1 MKKKAIAE
9 DPLVIEKRWQKKR
22 ESIETLANNIRSF
35 RNNVTRDLQSEDEKI
50 FLTALAID
58 LMDTTA
64 ERVGNEAS
72 ASKGHIG
79 ITGLKKSNITID
91 GNKITL
97 RYTGK
102 SGVEHEKSFSDERL
116 AKNLKRAMDISP
128 TKYLLCTSA
137 HFRIKPDRINR
148 FLNEYNLSA
157 KDIRGYSANQWL
169 LEKLRKQD
177 VSPEEKIRKTD
188 FLKAAKAIAQ
198 KVGHGL
204 ATLRKHYMIPELE
217 TEYVQ
222 HGRIINIKE
231 LGYMK
236 QGGEVEKNSSIEKID
251 IPNLEVDKFNF
262 RGDGIFDFDEAKK
275 FIKKWLDIDIVKTLG
290 DGTNGIVFLTSDNKA
305 IKLTKSKREAE
316 FWSKLVGVKS
326 DYTPDIYF
334 VKQCGANRREIY
346 VILREPLDEILKNDE
361 NYVYWDIMLTLD
373 KRRILEKSNFEE
385 EAQKFE
391 VHWDELPRK
400 LTSDELKIVSGYY
413 KQYQEM
419 RSFFKEKG
427 LKPNDFTTENIGF
440 KSGKLVCFDCQYENG
455 GEIQKTNKG
464 GNLKIDNYT
473 EQYNPDGTMFK
484 PYDLRVEFRDVLF
497 NPSPSEKDIERL
509 NKWLREH
516 KMNYVKMYHGA
527 PAKHV
532 QGILEKGLLPT
543 SDKRRNSYQSQSGY
557 VYLSVLPKSSKI
569 FAELA
574 DAHNVENNTVFEVV
588 ALVNSLLPDTDQL
601 NNYRGVKENWDI
613 GNSLGESIIYGHG
626 ARVKGKVDRNA
637 LRIIREDDIA
647 YFEQGGTLLKPAYLM
662 TLQEYQQ
669 TVTPL
674 IQEYNK
680 FVKKNEKFLIKPSYS
695 GIVFKTYPEYR
706 DAFDVSKIKRY
717 DYNKDRTDEEFIR
730 EEWNYKKTG
739 VYDNRG
745 IHESQNAPAALVE
758 QNKIYYDKLSAF
770 FTKDE
775 LERLIDKDETKS
787 NKRSVRRA
795 IDNGTYKNLLE
806 QEKITIAELKTI
818 ADSVDVKIPK
828 RIMDEHR
835 APDDVYKKVYDAM
848 PAINRA
854 ILSKLV
860 EDIKTAFLPMEK
872 SIHARETERYNKE
885 IADVLGRDG
894 FDLIDLN
901 NIIPFAVK
909 IFTFKSEEKTRQRE
923 VRNKYGHYIRTVA
936 EPYTYVFDFDL
947 QDNWEQQLEKEVTN
961 YVELLKGQ
969 MIQAIIDNFQK
980 ITLPITGFTLIR
992 LEEGRKG
999 FEGVI
1004 DFAFNNGS
1012 SFRFNTEAIGAGGY
1026 NIQIYHFRYLHKFT
1040 SIKLADGTVTHN
1052 EPLSYIIKHFSDA
1065 EVSAQVFNP
1074 YNTTKNAT
1082 TLEEIAVPLYKF
1094 LKDFGYQI
1102 KNVRLNE
1109 GKKEISISFQQEERF
1124 RFRSRAI
1131 YMQREMPLDYN
1142 KQKVYKMLASL
1153 GVKPPDGFILPEEPA
1168 QPKTMKQGGKVEDA
1182 VDENKE
1188 LYARWKKLVN
1198 MTYSELKDFY
1208 DSAEGKEAGLSK
1220 DKADDLGIGSGRESA
1235 RWIMK
1240 MKQTPNEKW
1249 TPLMWDWAKRQV
1261 SFIARMSGNKGEMYD
1276 ERGNKTRKHLSLLIW
1291 GHNPDK
1297 LQDGG
1302 ELKQNSYQQ
1311 RIADNM
1317 KFMGTGFKEWK
1328 ATPILMFQKT
1338 VNKKGEEVS
1347 MPVFDFPKDYTHANS
1362 LFKMNN
1368 DGTMNCEL
1376 CGRIP
1381 INTVFW
1387 IQNDTQKLTLGVG
1400 SECVKYV
1407 GDGSSGKENARK
1419 AKLELAKMLDN
1430 DLQILSGIVKKNCS
1444 RVRNIGYGKQE
1455 REWSNMYVGDA
1466 DFGEFAKK
1474 ASDAVKSLNPD
1485 LLFAPKKYQSDT
1497 RGYILWS
1504 YVYKTIPVFDYQ
1516 GELDLVKR
1524 NYQTLETADKKLLSW
1539 FTRNEEMASRL
1550 IPQITGTLEIYLN
1563 APIDYVSD
1571 YMKAKDTAPETKLQ
1585 YGGDITEV
1593 TGFLEFTPENI
1604 EQVMKSIDLVN
1615 LAEQHHVGL
1624 GVIEKQFAM
1633 GLQIEKEHTNNLLI
1647 AAEIVK
1653 DHLAESVQYYT
1664 LLDEMEKRFELGR
1677 VVDYENI
1684 DQDIPDE
1691 LIKYPNLKNGGSVV
1705 NQTPPSINSQ
1715 TTLSCMQ
1722 NTVNKLTGE
1731 HKKAYAL
1738 CEELCISKKT
1748 EFQDATHLLKEW
1760 SSVIFNHFQKEESE
1774 IFNNSQDEQCKKFLA
1789 EHKVFYSLI
1798 NKIKTRPKKS
1808 DIIEFSKLLKQ
1819 HIIDEETYFSAI
1831 QFKNGGLTSSLTLLA
1846 PNGKPSNLTL
1856 EQYRLV
1862 RTPAFIKWFGDWVNS
1877 PKTASKVVDEN
1888 GEPMVVYH
1896 GTRNEFTVFDKKMA
1910 KDKEGKSLNLGWGKG
1925 VFYFHKN
1932 EKTALGYA
1940 NRKTRNEKYY
1950 EGVKSKSLSVF
1961 LNIKNTFDVD
1971 KNYLRVRANRDG
1983 FKDTVSDIWWSKYPD
1998 SKNLRREALIKQLK
2012 IEGYDGLMDDDEF
2025 TVFYPTQIKLA
2036 DGSNTTFDGS
2046 NSDIRFEQGGGIL
2059 TQNNFIG
2066 TWSELQ
2072 KQKPE
2077 LWNTGILR
2085 RSLNPR
2091 GATDIIPA
2099 DIHTKQGQWQNYGQY
2114 DEIEAETIYGK
2125 PDNYDYYNDKDGN
2138 PIVDI
2143 RTGDYLKDKL
2153 DYDNNAE
2160 RIKATISN
2168 EQLKNNLIESF
2179 DTKEGKEY
2187 LSKVIAALPKNPD
2200 GSITAYRIGSIGD
2213 GIKSYTVSEGM
2224 AKTFSNQGTDIM
2236 PAGLPSLPSAGY
2248 SDFGALP
2255 ANVVKIDP
2263 KGIVAW
2269 SPYDSE
2275 ILVAPEY
2282 IKTIDGSNTDTR
2294 FEQGGEITD
2303 EHIAVWRGEPEGVEP
2318 LSKDAVWVSTDKSY
2332 AAEYGNPVK
2341 YMLSNNLNLL
2351 VVRNAPG
2358 EYWYKEF
2365 RDLVDMHNNLST
2377 VKQDYESS
2385 AYEPSDNF
2393 IAFLK
2398 SKGYDGFKN
2407 MEAYLI
2413 FDKKNI
2419 LPNAILS
2426 KLKLLQDEYRKLNE
2440 IASAYDNVV
2449 NPKPPLPKA
2458 TYAENKKFVEDA
2470 KQQIKK
2476 LKEEALVALGLN
2488 FEPGKKLTINNKD
2501 YTVSKKIKAN
2511 YEDAYILTGSRG
2523 GEYVL
2528 IFGNPVFAEKFSLF
2542 KEQAYGRNYIVNQ
2555 QPLSMLSDK
2564 MAKGGT
2570 VSDYI
2575 NETNKKLE
2583 ALRNDKDYAKKVE
2596 QKERE
2601 RKQQSDSIHFTF
2613 EEIRALAK
2621 KVDGSVFPQ
2630 DKNRYSN
2637 YEYILFNKYTI
2648 ADRAIVKL
2656 KQMGYV
2662 VSERANNPANAYFKF
2677 KVYVAKP
2684 NNKMQNGGDIKQIAE
2699 QKYQQGF
2706 LDAPENTSGD
2716 FVATK
2721 KYKTGDKVVVNGQEY
2736 FVNGLDKETQEEYL
2750 KHKSSGVG
2758 YQEAALAKLKV
2769 NIVNARYFTE
2779 DNDVAAEARSWFN
2792 DKLQPTEAAV
2802 RRAMIWSYDTHGDYQ
2817 IKSGGDNNSESVFI
2831 SNFKTTIA
2839 DPNTGEDK
2847 DVVVIKKYSIDFK
2860 DVLIT
2865 IDDIQQLQNK
2875 TENQQVKNVRR
2886 ADFLQ
2891 TAIALLLRHEQ
2902 GLGVFDAKLKSVPA
2916 QQEKINELYNRIKKE
2931 YSKKEV
2937 VDVISKIK
2945 ENTHKYDIEM
2955 KYENDT
2961 EEKKQDR
2968 YATSQKKYT
2977 ALKQIE
2983 TRLGFCEL
2991 TAEEL
2996 EQRELASK
3004 KLQKFLSL
3012 LKEEDQPVSVV
3023 LPEPEI
3029 IDTESEPVEEQP
3041 SNIIPLPEK
3050 ENEFYQSV
3058 KESLTNSAELNNP
3071 YLDKLAVKYELTDKA
3086 DNPNKA
3092 LIKELTELAICNTA
3106 RELASH
3112 STSIDA
3118 RFRSI
3123 VDLYYRQ
3130 PNISHRTS
3138 ESILLQQY
3146 STPVPICFLAG
3157 VFCGINE
3164 PEKKAVVYPAVKSA
3178 KKVSIGQGYKAHNMA
3193 KREYYGQLDKFGS
3206 EIEHYKKGGELD
3218 KLFEGKLPE
3227 NVSQIKNI
3235 LYADDFYDKEHIG
3248 AISKAIINVDDI
3260 LLKYSP
3266 LNPLITS
3273 FNEQA
3278 YFHPHSEHIMRE
3290 GIKIAFIKYAAHFVS
3305 SGNPRREDT
3314 SKVAALKHIEEVL
3327 TTAKHRFIQKNDTD
3341 IDSIIYL
3348 KELVEKGNTSVI
3360 LVAEINQNGQIRAV
3374 THLPSQRINQIKK
3387 KIDAGV
3393 WIPAAPINSI
3403 PLSNIGLPI
3412 NITDRQQAIK
3422 EQSKSSSDNKSTTK
3436 FDTGGIISEKLYF
3449 EPSAGN
3455 GNMTIAAAP
3464 ENFIVNEIDKIRNRN
3479 LQSVGFKEVLRLDAS
3494 EPFAGME
3501 KKYNAV
3507 LTNPPFGT
3515 LDIHKP
3521 MGGLPIK
3528 KLEHLMAVYALQ
3540 TMKDNGKCAIIIG
3553 GHLKYDEKGRVQ
3565 SGANRDFY
3573 IYLHRFYNVA
3583 DSINLSG
3590 NLYSRQGTS
3599 IGIRLILIDGRKAK
3613 PEGFPPL
3620 ENKKLDNVTPGS
3632 SAIVNTYDELLERV
3646 KNNL

>member
-1 MKKKAIAE
+1 MKKKAIDE

-346 VILREPLDEILKNDE
+346 IILREPLDEILKNDE

-440 KSGKLVCFDCQYENG
+440 KSGKLVCFDCQYEKG
-455 GEIQKTNKG
+455 GEIQKNDKDVE
-464 GNLKIDNYT
+464 LKIDNYT

-527 PAKHV
+527 PAKYV
-532 QGILEKGLLPT
+532 QSILEKGLLPT

-588 ALVNSLLPDTDQL
+588 ELVNSLLPDTDQL
-601 NNYRGVKENWDI
+601 NNYRSAKENWDI
-613 GNSLGESIIYGHG
+613 GNSLAESIVYGHG
-626 ARVKGKVDRNA
+626 ARVKGKIDRNA
-637 LRIIREDDIA
+637 LRIIKEDDMA
-647 YFEQGGTLLKPAYLM
+647 YFEQGGTLPKPAYLM

-680 FVKKNEKFLIKPSYS
+680 FVKKNEKFLVKPSYS

-706 DAFDVSKIKRY
+706 DAFDVSKIVKQSWNN
-717 DYNKDRTDEEFIR
+717 DKDRTDEEFIR
-730 EEWNYKKTG
+730 KKWNYKKTG
-739 VYDNRG
+739 VYDNWD

-795 IDNGTYKNLLE
+795 IDDGTYKKLLE
-806 QEKITIAELKTI
+806 QEKITIAELKAI

-828 RIMDEHR
+828 RIMDEHP
-835 APDDVYKKVYDAM
+835 APDDAYKKVYDAM
-848 PAINRA
+848 PAINRV

-885 IADVLGRDG
+885 IAEVLGRDG
-894 FDLIDLN
+894 FDFDDLKG
-901 NIIPFAVK
+901 IIPFATK

-1004 DFAFNNGS
+1004 DFSFNNGS

-1040 SIKLADGTVTHN
+1040 SIKLSDGTVTHN

-1082 TLEEIAVPLYKF
+1082 TLEEIAIPLYKF

-1109 GKKEISISFQQEERF
+1109 GKKEISISFQQAEKF

-1131 YMQREMPLDYN
+1131 YMQREMPLYYN

-1153 GVKPPDGFILPEEPA
+1153 GVKPPDGFVLPEEPV
-1168 QPKTMKQGGKVEDA
+1168 QPKTMEIGGQVTDVKNIHSLSYSQLQKYDRELYQNWSAYYSKYKTDNPFDESILPLGA
-1182 VDENKE
+1182 ENKKRRKRMRENYENAARAYANTNEPLKEIVRNKLNEAYRMMPATEKYKKE
-1188 LYARWKKLVN
+1188 LAFLYEAKKTAISNIHKQKIQDAINAIEQGSGMAALETIKYKLHQLWYMGAKPFVMQLIKNIGGVRYHKSGSNISGSVYYDLPN
-1198 MTYSELKDFY
+1198 MDKIRISDHELPDTEMRRHNRSQGIGGDWIEIVLSEPKVF
-1208 DSAEGKEAGLSK
+1208 AELRDEV
-1220 DKADDLGIGSGRESA
+1220 LGIIEERLGTTGVSSHYLEE
-1235 RWIMK
+1235 
-1240 MKQTPNEKW
+1240 TEKIKNRIR
-1249 TPLMWDWAKRQV
+1249 A
-1261 SFIARMSGNKGEMYD
+1261 
-1276 ERGNKTRKHLSLLIW
+1276 LS
-1291 GHNPDK
+1291 
-1297 LQDGG
+1297 
-1302 ELKQNSYQQ
+1302 
-1311 RIADNM
+1311 
-1317 KFMGTGFKEWK
+1317 
-1328 ATPILMFQKT
+1328 
-1338 VNKKGEEVS
+1338 V
-1347 MPVFDFPKDYTHANS
+1347 
-1362 LFKMNN
+1362 
-1368 DGTMNCEL
+1368 
-1376 CGRIP
+1376 
-1381 INTVFW
+1381 
-1387 IQNDTQKLTLGVG
+1387 
-1400 SECVKYV
+1400 
-1407 GDGSSGKENARK
+1407 
-1419 AKLELAKMLDN
+1419 
-1430 DLQILSGIVKKNCS
+1430 
-1444 RVRNIGYGKQE
+1444 
-1455 REWSNMYVGDA
+1455 
-1466 DFGEFAKK
+1466 
-1474 ASDAVKSLNPD
+1474 
-1485 LLFAPKKYQSDT
+1485 
-1497 RGYILWS
+1497 
-1504 YVYKTIPVFDYQ
+1504 
-1516 GELDLVKR
+1516 
-1524 NYQTLETADKKLLSW
+1524 
-1539 FTRNEEMASRL
+1539 
-1550 IPQITGTLEIYLN
+1550 
-1563 APIDYVSD
+1563 
-1571 YMKAKDTAPETKLQ
+1571 TKLQ

-1593 TGFLEFTPENI
+1593 AGFLEFTPENI

-1846 PNGKPSNLTL
+1846 PNGKPSNLTP
-1856 EQYRLV
+1856 EQYKLV
-1862 RTPAFIKWFGDWVNS
+1862 RTPEFIAWFGDWINA
-1877 PKTASKVVDEN
+1877 PETASKVVDEN
-1888 GEPMVVYH
+1888 GEPLVLYH
-1896 GTRNEFTVFDKKMA
+1896 RTKIKIDDFNKGNQLIGWLGRGFYFSINKNEF
-1910 KDKEGKSLNLGWGKG
+1910 KEYGNI
-1925 VFYFHKN
+1925 V
-1932 EKTALGYA
+1932 
-1940 NRKTRNEKYY
+1940 
-1950 EGVKSKSLSVF
+1950 LSVF
-1961 LNIKNTFDVD
+1961 LNVRNLFIVKGEAPSDIITQVKNLT
-1971 KNYLRVRANRDG
+1971 NRDYEFIDLDISKILKEYNYTG
-1983 FKDTVSDIWWSKYPD
+1983 VLFKHWDRGTIISCFS
-1998 SKNLRREALIKQLK
+1998 
-2012 IEGYDGLMDDDEF
+2012 
-2025 TVFYPTQIKLA
+2025 PTQIKLA

-2046 NSDIRFEQGGGIL
+2046 NPDIRFAEGGDVL
-2059 TQNNFIG
+2059 AQNDFIG
-2066 TWSELQ
+2066 TWSELK
-2072 KQKPE
+2072 KQKPD

-2091 GATDIIPA
+2091 GATEAIPA

-2114 DEIEAETIYGK
+2114 EKIEAETIYGE
-2125 PDNYDYYNDKDGN
+2125 PDNYGYYLDKDGN
-2138 PIVDI
+2138 SINDI
-2143 RTGDYLKDKL
+2143 ETGDLIKDEW
-2153 DYDNNAE
+2153 DYDNNPA

-2179 DTKEGKEY
+2179 DTKQGKEY

-2248 SDFGALP
+2248 SDFGVLP
-2255 ANVVKIDP
+2255 ANIVKIDP
-2263 KGIVAW
+2263 QGIVAW

-2275 ILVAPEY
+2275 ILVEPKY
-2282 IKTIDGSNTDTR
+2282 VKIFDGSNTDIR
-2294 FEQGGEITD
+2294 FEQGGEI
-2303 EHIAVWRGEPEGVEP
+2303 
-2318 LSKDAVWVSTDKSY
+2318 
-2332 AAEYGNPVK
+2332 
-2341 YMLSNNLNLL
+2341 
-2351 VVRNAPG
+2351 
-2358 EYWYKEF
+2358 
-2365 RDLVDMHNNLST
+2365 
-2377 VKQDYESS
+2377 
-2385 AYEPSDNF
+2385 
-2393 IAFLK
+2393 
-2398 SKGYDGFKN
+2398 
-2407 MEAYLI
+2407 
-2413 FDKKNI
+2413 
-2419 LPNAILS
+2419 
-2426 KLKLLQDEYRKLNE
+2426 KLQPLQDEYRKLNE

-2470 KQQIKK
+2470 KQRIKK

-2570 VSDYI
+2570 VSENLDNNEGWMLTRDAYI
-2575 NETNKKLE
+2575 N
-2583 ALRNDKDYAKKVE
+2583 YAIQYMEHNIESK
-2596 QKERE
+2596 
-2601 RKQQSDSIHFTF
+2601 TF
-2613 EEIRALAK
+2613 
-2621 KVDGSVFPQ
+2621 
-2630 DKNRYSN
+2630 DKNNLGSMYNAELLSSTS
-2637 YEYILFNKYTI
+2637 EIL
-2648 ADRAIVKL
+2648 KL
-2656 KQMGYV
+2656 KQG
-2662 VSERANNPANAYFKF
+2662 
-2677 KVYVAKP
+2677 
-2684 NNKMQNGGDIKQIAE
+2684 
-2699 QKYQQGF
+2699 
-2706 LDAPENTSGD
+2706 
-2716 FVATK
+2716 
-2721 KYKTGDKVVVNGQEY
+2721 
-2736 FVNGLDKETQEEYL
+2736 DKETLEWWEE
-2750 KHKSSGVG
+2750 KHKEEV
-2758 YQEAALAKLKV
+2758 EFAL
-2769 NIVNARYFTE
+2769 
-2779 DNDVAAEARSWFN
+2779 S
-2792 DKLQPTEAAV
+2792 
-2802 RRAMIWSYDTHGDYQ
+2802 H
-2817 IKSGGDNNSESVFI
+2817 
-2831 SNFKTTIA
+2831 
-2839 DPNTGEDK
+2839 
-2847 DVVVIKKYSIDFK
+2847 KKY
-2860 DVLIT
+2860 
-2865 IDDIQQLQNK
+2865 
-2875 TENQQVKNVRR
+2875 
-2886 ADFLQ
+2886 Q
-2891 TAIALLLRHEQ
+2891 TAILNGIMNYAQ
-2902 GLGVFDAKLKSVPA
+2902 AINIISSAKIDIP
-2916 QQEKINELYNRIKKE
+2916 
-2931 YSKKEV
+2931 
-2937 VDVISKIK
+2937 
-2945 ENTHKYDIEM
+2945 YDI
-2955 KYENDT
+2955 KNGN
-2961 EEKKQDR
+2961 
-2968 YATSQKKYT
+2968 S
-2977 ALKQIE
+2977 
-2983 TRLGFCEL
+2983 
-2991 TAEEL
+2991 L
-2996 EQRELASK
+2996 ERELASK

-3012 LKEEDQPVSVV
+3012 LKEEEQPLAVV
-3023 LPEPEI
+3023 LPKPEI
-3029 IDTESEPVEEQP
+3029 IEPESEPVAEQP

-3050 ENEFYQSV
+3050 ENKFYQSV
-3058 KESLTNSAELNNP
+3058 KESLANGAELNNP

-3092 LIKELTELAICNTA
+3092 LIKELTELAICNTS

-3112 STSIDA
+3112 SASIDA

-3164 PEKKAVVYPAVKSA
+3164 PEKKVVVYPDVKSA
-3178 KKVSIGQGYKAHNMA
+3178 KKVSVGQGYKAFKGIGGSQKYYEVEFMDGYTYSSYRASDRNDAIDEA
-3193 KREYYGQLDKFGS
+3193 KKHYYPTFS
-3206 EIEHYKKGGELD
+3206 EQKKNDWIYLFNGLQV
-3218 KLFEGKLPE
+3218 FEGKKTIYKITTSL
-3227 NVSQIKNI
+3227 VSKKVT
-3235 LYADDFYDKEHIG
+3235 LEYG
-3248 AISKAIINVDDI
+3248 GIN
-3260 LLKYSP
+3260 
-3266 LNPLITS
+3266 
-3273 FNEQA
+3273 
-3278 YFHPHSEHIMRE
+3278 
-3290 GIKIAFIKYAAHFVS
+3290 
-3305 SGNPRREDT
+3305 
-3314 SKVAALKHIEEVL
+3314 
-3327 TTAKHRFIQKNDTD
+3327 
-3341 IDSIIYL
+3341 
-3348 KELVEKGNTSVI
+3348 
-3360 LVAEINQNGQIRAV
+3360 
-3374 THLPSQRINQIKK
+3374 
-3387 KIDAGV
+3387 
-3393 WIPAAPINSI
+3393 IPAANREYSEPIEFE
-3403 PLSNIGLPI
+3403 NIDAAKQYVLEAEKPI
-3412 NITDRQQAIK
+3412 
-3422 EQSKSSSDNKSTTK
+3422 
-3436 FDTGGIISEKLYF
+3436 YF

-3494 EPFAGME
+3494 EPFVGME
-3501 KKYNAV
+3501 KKYDAV

-3553 GHLKYDEKGRVQ
+3553 GHLKYDDKGRVQ

>member
-1 MKKKAIAE
+1 MKKKAIDE

-440 KSGKLVCFDCQYENG
+440 KSGKLVCFDCQYEKG
-455 GEIQKTNKG
+455 GEIQKNDKDVE
-464 GNLKIDNYT
+464 LKIDNYT

-588 ALVNSLLPDTDQL
+588 ELVNSLLPDTDQL
-601 NNYRGVKENWDI
+601 NNYRSAKENWDI
-613 GNSLGESIIYGHG
+613 GNSLAESIVYGHG
-626 ARVKGKVDRNA
+626 ARVKGKIDRNA
-637 LRIIREDDIA
+637 LRIIKEDDMA
-647 YFEQGGTLLKPAYLM
+647 YFEQGGTLPKPAYLM

-680 FVKKNEKFLIKPSYS
+680 FVKKNEKFLVKPSYS

-706 DAFDVSKIKRY
+706 DAFDVSKIVKQSWNN
-717 DYNKDRTDEEFIR
+717 DKDRTDEEFIR
-730 EEWNYKKTG
+730 KKWNYKKTG
-739 VYDNRG
+739 VYDNWD

-758 QNKIYYDKLSAF
+758 QNKTYYDKLSAF

-947 QDNWEQQLEKEVTN
+947 QDNWGQQLEKEVTN

-1261 SFIARMSGNKGEMYD
+1261 SFIARMSGNKGELYD

-1368 DGTMNCEL
+1368 DGTVNCEL

-1846 PNGKPSNLTL
+1846 PNGKPSNLTP
-1856 EQYRLV
+1856 EQYKLV
-1862 RTPAFIKWFGDWVNS
+1862 RTPEFIAWFGDWINA
-1877 PKTASKVVDEN
+1877 PETASKVVDEN

-2179 DTKEGKEY
+2179 DTKQGKEY

-2263 KGIVAW
+2263 QGIVAW

-2275 ILVAPEY
+2275 ILVEPKY
-2282 IKTIDGSNTDTR
+2282 VKIFDGSNTDIR
-2294 FEQGGEITD
+2294 FEQGGEI
-2303 EHIAVWRGEPEGVEP
+2303 
-2318 LSKDAVWVSTDKSY
+2318 
-2332 AAEYGNPVK
+2332 
-2341 YMLSNNLNLL
+2341 
-2351 VVRNAPG
+2351 
-2358 EYWYKEF
+2358 
-2365 RDLVDMHNNLST
+2365 
-2377 VKQDYESS
+2377 
-2385 AYEPSDNF
+2385 
-2393 IAFLK
+2393 
-2398 SKGYDGFKN
+2398 
-2407 MEAYLI
+2407 
-2413 FDKKNI
+2413 
-2419 LPNAILS
+2419 
-2426 KLKLLQDEYRKLNE
+2426 KLQPLQDEYRKLNE

-2470 KQQIKK
+2470 KQRIKK
-2476 LKEEALVALGLN
+2476 LKEEALVSLGLN

-2570 VSDYI
+2570 VSENLDNNEGWMLTRDAYI
-2575 NETNKKLE
+2575 N
-2583 ALRNDKDYAKKVE
+2583 YAIQYMEHNIESK
-2596 QKERE
+2596 
-2601 RKQQSDSIHFTF
+2601 TF
-2613 EEIRALAK
+2613 
-2621 KVDGSVFPQ
+2621 
-2630 DKNRYSN
+2630 DKNNLGSMYNAELLSSTS
-2637 YEYILFNKYTI
+2637 EIL
-2648 ADRAIVKL
+2648 KL
-2656 KQMGYV
+2656 KQG
-2662 VSERANNPANAYFKF
+2662 
-2677 KVYVAKP
+2677 
-2684 NNKMQNGGDIKQIAE
+2684 
-2699 QKYQQGF
+2699 
-2706 LDAPENTSGD
+2706 
-2716 FVATK
+2716 
-2721 KYKTGDKVVVNGQEY
+2721 
-2736 FVNGLDKETQEEYL
+2736 DKETLEWWEE
-2750 KHKSSGVG
+2750 KHKEEV
-2758 YQEAALAKLKV
+2758 EFAL
-2769 NIVNARYFTE
+2769 
-2779 DNDVAAEARSWFN
+2779 S
-2792 DKLQPTEAAV
+2792 
-2802 RRAMIWSYDTHGDYQ
+2802 H
-2817 IKSGGDNNSESVFI
+2817 
-2831 SNFKTTIA
+2831 
-2839 DPNTGEDK
+2839 
-2847 DVVVIKKYSIDFK
+2847 KKY
-2860 DVLIT
+2860 
-2865 IDDIQQLQNK
+2865 
-2875 TENQQVKNVRR
+2875 
-2886 ADFLQ
+2886 Q
-2891 TAIALLLRHEQ
+2891 TAILNGIMNYAQ
-2902 GLGVFDAKLKSVPA
+2902 AINIISSAKIDIP
-2916 QQEKINELYNRIKKE
+2916 
-2931 YSKKEV
+2931 
-2937 VDVISKIK
+2937 
-2945 ENTHKYDIEM
+2945 YDI
-2955 KYENDT
+2955 KNGN
-2961 EEKKQDR
+2961 
-2968 YATSQKKYT
+2968 S
-2977 ALKQIE
+2977 
-2983 TRLGFCEL
+2983 
-2991 TAEEL
+2991 L
-2996 EQRELASK
+2996 ERELASK

-3012 LKEEDQPVSVV
+3012 LKEEEQPLAVV
-3023 LPEPEI
+3023 LPKPEI
-3029 IDTESEPVEEQP
+3029 IEPESEPVAEQP

-3050 ENEFYQSV
+3050 ENKFYQSV
-3058 KESLTNSAELNNP
+3058 KESLANGAELNNP

-3092 LIKELTELAICNTA
+3092 LIKELTELAICNTS

-3112 STSIDA
+3112 SASIDA

-3164 PEKKAVVYPAVKSA
+3164 PEKKVVVYPDVKSA
-3178 KKVSIGQGYKAHNMA
+3178 KKVSVGQGYKAFKGIGGSQKYYEVEFMDGYTYSSYRASDRNDAIDEA
-3193 KREYYGQLDKFGS
+3193 KKHYYPTFS
-3206 EIEHYKKGGELD
+3206 EQKKNDWIYLFNGLEV
-3218 KLFEGKLPE
+3218 FEGKKTIYKITTSL
-3227 NVSQIKNI
+3227 VSKKVT
-3235 LYADDFYDKEHIG
+3235 LEYG
-3248 AISKAIINVDDI
+3248 GIN
-3260 LLKYSP
+3260 
-3266 LNPLITS
+3266 
-3273 FNEQA
+3273 
-3278 YFHPHSEHIMRE
+3278 
-3290 GIKIAFIKYAAHFVS
+3290 
-3305 SGNPRREDT
+3305 
-3314 SKVAALKHIEEVL
+3314 
-3327 TTAKHRFIQKNDTD
+3327 
-3341 IDSIIYL
+3341 
-3348 KELVEKGNTSVI
+3348 
-3360 LVAEINQNGQIRAV
+3360 
-3374 THLPSQRINQIKK
+3374 
-3387 KIDAGV
+3387 
-3393 WIPAAPINSI
+3393 IPAANREYSEPIEFE
-3403 PLSNIGLPI
+3403 NIDAAKQYVLEAEKPI
-3412 NITDRQQAIK
+3412 
-3422 EQSKSSSDNKSTTK
+3422 
-3436 FDTGGIISEKLYF
+3436 YF

-3494 EPFAGME
+3494 EPFVGME
-3501 KKYNAV
+3501 KKYDAV